1 MKNLIV
7 TADDFGAD
15 PAVNAAV
22 LRAHSQGIL
31 TCASLMVAAPGAREA
46 VAMAKETPSLK
57 VGLHLVLVEG
67 RPSLPPADIPDLIDT
82 DGFFRTD
89 MAKMGADIF
98 FRAKVRRQV
107 AAEIEAQ
114 FKAFAETGLE
124 LDHVNAHKHYHLHP
138 TIASLILAIG
148 KRYGLKAMRVPYEPT
163 DILRRIDS
171 QTPANPLVAWWA
183 KRLKARLRA
192 AGIFAPDRVFGLAWS
207 GEMTERRLCALLAD
221 LPAGSN
227 EIYFHPALAASY
239 PGSAPFYAYRAE
251 ADALVSQK
259 AIELINKNDI
269 RRMAFGAF
277 ASPP

>member
-1 MKNLIV
+1 MKRLIV

-22 LRAHSQGIL
+22 LRGHAQGIL

-46 VAMAKETPSLK
+46 VRMAQETPSLK

-67 RPSLPPADIPDLIDT
+67 RPCLPPADIPDLVDA

-89 MAKMGADIF
+89 MAMMGVDIF
-98 FRAKVRRQV
+98 FRPKVRRQL
-107 AAEIEAQ
+107 AAEIAAQ
-114 FKAFAETGLE
+114 FAAFAATGLK

-138 TIASLILAIG
+138 TIAALILKIG
-148 KRYGLKAMRVPYEPT
+148 RRYGLAAMRVPFEPT
-163 DILRRIDS
+163 AVLRRIEP

-183 KRLKARLRA
+183 GRLQARLKA

-207 GEMTERRLCALLAD
+207 GEMTETRLCALLD
-221 LPAGSN
+221 HLPAGIS
-227 EIYFHPALAASY
+227 EIYFHPALASAY

-251 ADALVSQK
+251 ADALVSPK
-259 AIELINKNDI
+259 AVELINRNGI
-269 RRMAFGAF
+269 RRDAFGAF
-277 ASPP
+277 ASSV